1 MMKRRRRGR
10 AGVALGA
17 ALWLAA
23 GAASAQVLDETYGD
37 RLLRLAE
44 ILGAIHHLRD
54 VCGADEGPLWRDQML
69 AMLEAE
75 DPPGQFRA
83 RLIAAFNTGY
93 RGYRR
98 TYLSC
103 TASAKTA
110 ENRFLA
116 EGSQIASEL
125 TVTLATPADAAA
137 SDPEAAR

>member
-1 MMKRRRRGR
+1 MRKWRCRGR
-10 AGVALGA
+10 AAALVW

-23 GAASAQVLDETYGD
+23 GAAGAQVLDETYGD

-54 VCGADEGPLWRDQML
+54 VCGADEGQLWRDQML

-83 RLIAAFNTGY
+83 RLIGAFNNGY

-110 ENRFLA
+110 ETRFLA
-116 EGSQIASEL
+116 EGSQIASAL
-125 TVTLATPADAAA
+125 TVTLATPADAEA
-137 SDPEAAR
+137 STGPKPAQ